1 MSCWRER
8 GLDTSCV
15 RVDGFPIIWKIY
27 EKYVNSLN
35 NAFLVWLGNF
45 PFQRPST
52 VTGIHI
58 GKEKSALS
66 PASLLLDGKTKL
78 YSLLKSKIFSIF
90 TAFSFLSLKKGKI
103 INLPISK
110 ETPIQNTNKQRKA
123 SKASHTH
130 IKKKKKTHFQL
141 LLLSISLDSTWNGF
155 NSA

>member
-15 RVDGFPIIWKIY
+15 RVEGFPIIWKIY

-35 NAFLVWLGNF
+35 SAFLVWLGHF
-45 PFQRPST
+45 PFQRPSI

-66 PASLLLDGKTKL
+66 PTSLLLNGKTKL

-110 ETPIQNTNKQRKA
+110 KTPIQNTNKQTKQSLQ
-123 SKASHTH
+123 SKPHTR
-130 IKKKKKTHFQL
+130 
-141 LLLSISLDSTWNGF
+141 
-155 NSA
+155 